1 MVCEISKELKREN
14 EIVKMVYEERA
25 AKAGSYFLSCDKDSL
40 LIAKK
45 AIKRTKKLMNCF
57 EDKLV
62 CEESCVKDNKCRY
75 FLKERI

>member
-40 LIAKK
+40 LIA
-45 AIKRTKKLMNCF
+45 
-57 EDKLV
+57 
-62 CEESCVKDNKCRY
+62 
-75 FLKERI
+75 